1 MPVGIETFGSWGSE
15 GHKLIKTIGRK
26 VMEVKNE
33 KRSSF
38 FLFQAISMAIQ
49 RGNAIC
55 VIGTFPQ
62 SKGFDEV
69 FEFVTNSTDQEDSS

>member
-1 MPVGIETFGSWGSE
+1 
-15 GHKLIKTIGRK
+15 
-26 VMEVKNE
+26 
-33 KRSSF
+33 
-38 FLFQAISMAIQ
+38 MAIQ

-69 FEFVTNSTDQEDSS
+69 FEFVTNTTDQEDSS